1 MWLRHFV
8 HTIPLIAAIGWSPTA
23 GATLVMESVI
33 DRVPGV
39 GQIPNSFP
47 FYMPNRANELTGEH
61 PFQAHKPG
69 EIDTVA
75 IGYPR
80 DEGLVTNSV
89 WNNTAYDLTSLK
101 LSIIGSA
108 FQPDDNQLEWRI
120 TRDPNVDAFWGDANH
135 DGKAG
140 LSDIFSTITVSND
153 GKSEIFS
160 NGVIPPGSHFTDY
173 IFAYTTDGQP
183 FKAGVD
189 TSFGGVLAVPEP
201 ASLGLLLSGL
211 AGLWIGSR
219 RSRRVRRTSSS
230 A

>member
-8 HTIPLIAAIGWSPTA
+8 HTIPVIAAIGWLPSA

-39 GQIPNSFP
+39 GQTAHSFP
-47 FYMPNRANELTGEH
+47 LYMPDNVNQLTGEH
-61 PFQAHKPG
+61 PFLANKPG

-80 DEGLVTNSV
+80 DEGLLTLSV
-89 WNNTAYDLTSLK
+89 WNNTAYNLTSLK

-108 FQPDDNQLEWRI
+108 FQPDDNQFAWRV

-135 DGKAG
+135 DGKVG
-140 LSDIFSTITVSND
+140 LSDIFSTVTVSD
-153 GKSEIFS
+153 GGRTETFS
-160 NGVIPPGSHFTDY
+160 NGLIPVGGHFTDY

-189 TSFGGVLAVPEP
+189 TSFGGVPAVPEP
-201 ASLGLLLSGL
+201 TSLGLLFSGL
-211 AGLWIGSR
+211 AAICVATGRL
-219 RSRRVRRTSSS
+219 RRVRRTWSS